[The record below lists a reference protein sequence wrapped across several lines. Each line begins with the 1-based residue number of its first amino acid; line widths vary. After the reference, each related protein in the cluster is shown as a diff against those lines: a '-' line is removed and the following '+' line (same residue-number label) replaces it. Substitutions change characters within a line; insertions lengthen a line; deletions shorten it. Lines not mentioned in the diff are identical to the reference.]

1 MIKTVL
7 VKSKW
12 LAGLVLVT
20 IAALLI
26 GGGCEANLLPTISS
40 LDIVTEGEINPGM
53 TAQIECDASDPNED
67 ELSYTWTADSGT
79 ISGSGSVVSWIAP
92 EAPGTYTVSVE
103 VSDGDDI
110 VTDQLT
116 ITVFAP
122 NNTPVIESLTTDC
135 PRVKP
140 GGHGT
145 ITCVASDPD
154 GDKLTYTWEAERG
167 AISTISEDD
176 HEVTWT
182 APSEYGYYLITV
194 TVSDGRGGEVSSSE
208 VTSFT
213 EGKISVCTC
222 GGACE

>member
-1 MIKTVL
+1 VITTISF
-7 VKSKW
+7 KSKW
-12 LAGLVLVT
+12 LTVLALVT

-67 ELSYTWTADSGT
+67 ELSYTWSADIGN
-79 ISGSGSVVSWIAP
+79 ISGSGANVNWTAP
-92 EAPGTYTVSVE
+92 EAPGTYTVSVA
-103 VSDGDDI
+103 VSDGHDGI
-110 VTDQLT
+110 ATEAIIISVL
-116 ITVFAP
+116 AP
-122 NNTPVIESLTTDC
+122 NTPPVIESLTTDC

-154 GDKLTYTWEAERG
+154 GDELTYTWTAERG
-167 AISTISEDD
+167 AISGEGP
-176 HEVTWT
+176 EVVWT
-182 APSEYGYYLITV
+182 APSEYGYYAITV

-208 VTSFT
+208 VTNLT
-213 EGKISVCTC
+213 DGKISVCSC
-222 GGACE
+222 GSACE

>member
-1 MIKTVL
+1 MIKSVS

-26 GGGCEANLLPTISS
+26 SGACVANTLPTISS
-40 LDIVTEGEINPGM
+40 LTVMTEGEINPGA
-53 TAQIECDASDPNED
+53 TAWIECTAIDADDED
-67 ELSYTWTADSGT
+67 LSYTWSADTGT
-79 ISGSGSVVSWIAP
+79 LSGSGSMVNWTAP
-92 EAPGTYTVSVE
+92 ETPGTYTVSVE

-110 VTDQLT
+110 ATDHLT
-116 ITVFAP
+116 ITVLIP
-122 NNTPVIESLTTDC
+122 NNPPIIESLSTDC

-154 GDKLTYTWEAERG
+154 GDELTYTWTAERG
-167 AISTISEDD
+167 SFEGEGA
-176 HEVTWT
+176 EVIWW
-182 APSEYGYYLITV
+182 APGDYGYYAITV

-208 VTSFT
+208 VTNLT
-213 EGKISVCTC
+213 EGKISVCSC
-222 GGACE
+222 GSACE